1 MQTKYGFTQLTI
13 SEFETWLFS
22 LKLARTILKVQEH
35 HTFSPSY
42 AQFKGNNHFE
52 IQKGMKNYHVNHNGW
67 EDMGQH
73 FSIFPDGTIVTG
85 RSLEKSPACITGQN
99 ANSICIENVGNFD
112 VGGDNMTQLQKEAIV
127 SVTALLCKRF
137 NLPVNSN
144 SIVYH
149 HWFNLSSG
157 ERNNGTKNNKSCPGT
172 NFFGGN
178 KVSDCEVNFLPLVS
192 AKLLQTPI
200 KTDTTAV
207 EKYVVVTSK
216 TLNIRSK
223 PSVDGTK
230 VSGRTAAIFGA
241 ILRVYKEQNGWFKI
255 SNSQEHWVLGKF
267 AQQVKR
273 AKVTADTL
281 NVRSGSSTDFPKI
294 GSYLKGEEVFII
306 KEQNDWCKVS
316 MEEKWVNKN
325 FLSFI
330 S

>member
-73 FSIFPDGTIVTG
+73 FSIFPDGTILTG

-112 VGGDNMTQLQKEAIV
+112 IGGDSMTQLQKEAIV

-137 NLPVNSN
+137 NLSVNSN

-157 ERNNGTKNNKSCPGT
+157 ERNNGTKNNKS
-172 NFFGGN
+172 
-178 KVSDCEVNFLPLVS
+178 
-192 AKLLQTPI
+192 
-200 KTDTTAV
+200 
-207 EKYVVVTSK
+207 
-216 TLNIRSK
+216 
-223 PSVDGTK
+223 
-230 VSGRTAAIFGA
+230 
-241 ILRVYKEQNGWFKI
+241 
-255 SNSQEHWVLGKF
+255 
-267 AQQVKR
+267 
-273 AKVTADTL
+273 
-281 NVRSGSSTDFPKI
+281 
-294 GSYLKGEEVFII
+294 
-306 KEQNDWCKVS
+306 
-316 MEEKWVNKN
+316 
-325 FLSFI
+325 
-330 S
+330 